1 MISDADHAI
10 PVQINRN
17 GLRTIAMG
25 NGSFT
30 KLNVPYIPN
39 NADIEIGDLF
49 VTSGFGGKFPSG
61 YPVAEELNQSLV
73 ILQEQFLT
81 VSAKP
86 IAQLNQVRELIM
98 LLRKANNE

>member
-1 MISDADHAI
+1 
-10 PVQINRN
+10 
-17 GLRTIAMG
+17 MG

-61 YPVAEELNQSLV
+61 YPVAEVES
-73 ILQEQFLT
+73 IMSDPAEQFLT

-86 IAQLNQVRELIM
+86 IAQLNQVRELM
-98 LLRKANNE
+98 LLRTASDE